1 MIKSSNSSVFQLNFI
16 CSGSEKE
23 VVFDQKHS
31 LFEFGKYLKR
41 PSSPSTLYALPPMI
55 PPTSDSSPDQTTS
68 VTPGNN
74 VMKIAHISNAPEIT
88 DIARI
93 SPTDN
98 SVTSSHPQVSGAS
111 SLTATPNPPEAPA
124 SPSVKQY
131 TRKGRLRKQPIRLG
145 F

>member
-1 MIKSSNSSVFQLNFI
+1 
-16 CSGSEKE
+16 
-23 VVFDQKHS
+23 
-31 LFEFGKYLKR
+31 
-41 PSSPSTLYALPPMI
+41 MI
-55 PPTSDSSPDQTTS
+55 PPTSDSSPEQTTS
-68 VTPGNN
+68 VTPENN
-74 VMKIAHISNAPEIT
+74 VMKIAHISNAPEII

-98 SVTSSHPQVSGAS
+98 SVTSSHTQVPGAS